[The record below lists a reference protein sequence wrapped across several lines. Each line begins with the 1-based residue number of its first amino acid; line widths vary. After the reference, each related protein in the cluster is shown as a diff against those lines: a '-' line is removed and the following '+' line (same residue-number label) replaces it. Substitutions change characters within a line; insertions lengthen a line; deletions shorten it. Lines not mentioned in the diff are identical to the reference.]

1 MASLLTAALSL
12 LLAPAGAAPAAGAPT
27 PPAPPTVEER
37 QYTQL
42 TSGRYALKVSGMLCT
57 VCAKAVEAELAKL
70 DEVES
75 VKSDFDLDLMLIS
88 IKIEKVL
95 KVSTLRRALQKA
107 ARRVNMGAKLDVA
120 SLQYRP

>member
-12 LLAPAGAAPAAGAPT
+12 LLAPAGAAPSAGAPT
-27 PPAPPTVEER
+27 PPASPAVEER
-37 QYTQL
+37 RYTQL